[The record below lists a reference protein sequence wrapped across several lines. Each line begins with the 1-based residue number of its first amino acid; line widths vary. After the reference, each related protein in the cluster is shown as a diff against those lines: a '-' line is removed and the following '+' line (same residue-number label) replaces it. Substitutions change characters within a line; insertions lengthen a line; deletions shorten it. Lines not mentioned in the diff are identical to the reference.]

1 MRGPLS
7 LAAHEITTNYE
18 IDSDKY
24 GDRRTLEHLL
34 MYNTD
39 KENDSFLTSNK
50 IHIYFSV
57 KP

>member
-7 LAAHEITTNYE
+7 LAAREITTNYE

-34 MYNTD
+34 Y
-39 KENDSFLTSNK
+39 E
-50 IHIYFSV
+50 
-57 KP
+57 